1 MSDVEPARL
10 PVSRSVSDIGLIN
23 WVICRAGARGI
34 RAPQFHLF
42 NALGNGGSLLWTYLP
57 FAGSL
62 LYWGKLPKR
71 DTELVILRVGH
82 LRDSEYEL
90 QQHRRLARSRGVDN
104 ALQARI
110 FEGPDADGLTDRQ
123 RALLAATDEFILQR
137 NVSDETWVALSR
149 HLTQRQLV
157 EFCYL
162 AGHYDMVA
170 ATLNTLRVPLDFP
183 D

>member
-90 QQHRRLARSRGVDN
+90 QQHRRPQPRR
-104 ALQARI
+104 
-110 FEGPDADGLTDRQ
+110 
-123 RALLAATDEFILQR
+123 
-137 NVSDETWVALSR
+137 
-149 HLTQRQLV
+149 
-157 EFCYL
+157 
-162 AGHYDMVA
+162 
-170 ATLNTLRVPLDFP
+170 
-183 D
+183 

>member
-1 MSDVEPARL
+1 M
-10 PVSRSVSDIGLIN
+10 
-23 WVICRAGARGI
+23 
-34 RAPQFHLF
+34 
-42 NALGNGGSLLWTYLP
+42 
-57 FAGSL
+57 
-62 LYWGKLPKR
+62 
-71 DTELVILRVGH
+71 
-82 LRDSEYEL
+82 
-90 QQHRRLARSRGVDN
+90 
-104 ALQARI
+104 QARI